1 MKNQKVSL
9 TAEDRKTI
17 RYERRMG
24 YIFAVLILT
33 AGAFIN
39 LVLLLLQPGQ
49 FQMLVFIDAGILAL
63 SVFVLIMV
71 NRKHNKDLK
80 NGEKVLKEAALQA
93 KKQETSYEAGSG
105 MLYIPILG
113 DIFPRVWG
121 QKMRPAQKY
130 FFKVE
135 GERHEVDEQTFNSTN
150 AGDPV
155 FLHFSLY
162 GHNLLGISTKKK

>member
-1 MKNQKVSL
+1 MKIKKLPLSP
-9 TAEDRKTI
+9 ADRKAI
-17 RYERRMG
+17 RYEKRMG
-24 YIFAVLILT
+24 YIFAILILT

-39 LVLLLLQPGQ
+39 LILFLLHPEQLK
-49 FQMLVFIDAGILAL
+49 MLIFIDVTIVSL

-113 DIFPRVWG
+113 NILPRLWG
-121 QKMRPAQKY
+121 QKMRPSQKY

-135 GERHEVDEQTFNSTN
+135 GERHEVDEQTFKSTN
-150 AGDPV
+150 VGDLV
-155 FLHFSLY
+155 MLHFTLNSD
-162 GHNLLGISTKKK
+162 NFLGISMKE